1 MLLEIDL
8 FQKKKVK
15 KQEEEEK
22 KIKSKLHEI
31 WAIPMSISTTKD
43 VTCCSKWLY
52 LYLSFFYYIK
62 LLLFVNANVIHHV

>member
-22 KIKSKLHEI
+22 KIKSKLHYVR
-31 WAIPMSISTTKD
+31 AIPIPIIQQKM
-43 VTCCSKWLY
+43 
-52 LYLSFFYYIK
+52 
-62 LLLFVNANVIHHV
+62 